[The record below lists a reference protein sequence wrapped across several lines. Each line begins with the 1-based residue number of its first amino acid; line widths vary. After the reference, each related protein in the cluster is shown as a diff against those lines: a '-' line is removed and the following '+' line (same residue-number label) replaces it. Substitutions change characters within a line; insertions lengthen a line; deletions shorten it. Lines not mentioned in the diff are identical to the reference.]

1 MRKIFIIIILGFA
14 ILSPAQS
21 NHPKNSKENNNN
33 GKKGQSESIYEYQQP
48 YKNISSTKLYSDN
61 LAILRKRNGD
71 SLAMDKKRS
80 AEENLKNNQDTQLF
94 HDRIEDKG
102 NYLQFYDIK
111 NKPIGKIT
119 IGTSLETGNHLII
132 NQKHLK
138 SSVYTPAIVPE
149 KLKIVGFKKDK
160 KEGWQVGLEADISNF
175 QNFLLPELWK
185 KVQSIAPSIMYLP
198 VVNWVQ
204 NPYKNESGQP
214 ENILGTSTIVPFF
227 IIFD

>member
-1 MRKIFIIIILGFA
+1 MRKIFVIIILGFA

-21 NHPKNSKENNNN
+21 NHPKNIEDKNN
-33 GKKGQSESIYEYQQP
+33 GKKVQSENIYEYQQP

-71 SLAMDKKRS
+71 SLAMDRKRS

-111 NKPIGKIT
+111 NTPIGKIT
-119 IGTSLETGNHLII
+119 NGTSLETGNHLII
-132 NQKHLK
+132 NQKYLK
-138 SSVYTPAIVPE
+138 SSASTPTIVPE
-149 KLKIVGFKKDK
+149 KLEVVSFKKDK
-160 KEGWQVGLEADISNF
+160 KVGWQLGLRADISNF
-175 QNFLLPELWK
+175 ENFLLPESWQ
-185 KVQSIAPSIMYLP
+185 KVQSISPSIMYLP
-198 VVNWVQ
+198 VVKLVQ

-214 ENILGTSTIVPFF
+214 ENIIGTSTIVPFF
-227 IIFD
+227 MIFD